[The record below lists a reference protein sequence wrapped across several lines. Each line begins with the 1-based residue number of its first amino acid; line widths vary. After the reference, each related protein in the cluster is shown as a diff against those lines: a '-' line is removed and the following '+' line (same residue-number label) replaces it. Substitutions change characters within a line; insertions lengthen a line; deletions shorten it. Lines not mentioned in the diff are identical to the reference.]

1 MITYTSQARG
11 GIKRKVTKV
20 RPRANFKFRL
30 LSYLFLVMTLVNC
43 VITQFPESL
52 MILIDDERE
61 KTIEAIQGNFLDLNS
76 VLSYILIQAKS
87 T

>member
-1 MITYTSQARG
+1 
-11 GIKRKVTKV
+11 
-20 RPRANFKFRL
+20 
-30 LSYLFLVMTLVNC
+30 
-43 VITQFPESL
+43 

>member
-1 MITYTSQARG
+1 
-11 GIKRKVTKV
+11 
-20 RPRANFKFRL
+20 
-30 LSYLFLVMTLVNC
+30 MTLVNG